1 MKKNFIWNIYVSSC
15 LAVVLVLSSIA
26 VYAENAP
33 VTGTVAENS
42 KKNASINDA
51 SIKAI
56 MEELSRM
63 KQRISGL
70 EKKVTEQERVIE
82 LQRRVLDKVKGIPGI
97 KEALTPPEPKFLV
110 NKFVLNGVYL
120 FTAKE
125 FEPILDRYKNRKL
138 GISDLK
144 KIADKIT
151 AFYRDKGYITSL
163 AYAPTQEIAD
173 NTVEFRIVEGRVG
186 KIKVEDGKYYSKKTI
201 KRKFFVEEGRILNYK
216 ALEKSIKRINKQPD
230 RTVKAVLLPGEKPQT
245 SDILLK
251 QEEEKSPRH
260 LYLEYNNRGSE
271 YTGEERAGVGFV
283 DNNLFGFDDILSAR
297 IRARADDD
305 YKDVYGGSLN
315 YNFPV
320 NRYDTRFG
328 LYGAYSHA
336 EIGGQFKVLDPEGEA
351 TACGIYLTHP
361 LFDKDFYD
369 PVALNLTSN
378 ATIGFDSISVENS
391 ILGEQTSHDELRV
404 IKPGIG
410 FDAKDSMG
418 RTFMSNELRIGIAN
432 FLGSMDVYD
441 EDASRIDA
449 GGEFIKYV
457 GSLTRLSRLPL
468 SSYLTA
474 SIKYQYTDSPLVNC
488 EQFPIGGANTVRGFP
503 ENEYLADSGW
513 VSTVELRTPAFLLPT
528 GLRVPYDKKK
538 TSLRKAMHFAYFI
551 DFGEGRLEKAQVGEE
566 DYKFLSSIGLGLR
579 YDFADHIRGKIDWGF
594 PIGEEEPSD
603 GSSSRIH
610 FEVQYEF

>member
-1 MKKNFIWNIYVSSC
+1 MKKNFVWNICVGGC
-15 LAVVLVLSSIA
+15 LAVFFVLSSVV
-26 VYAENAP
+26 VYAENTPIVESANTED
-33 VTGTVAENS
+33 V
-42 KKNASINDA
+42 
-51 SIKAI
+51 KAI
-56 MEELSRM
+56 MEELNRM

-70 EKKVTEQERVIE
+70 EKKVGEQGEVIE
-82 LQRRVLDKVKGIPGI
+82 RQRRVLEKVRGIPGI
-97 KEALTPPEPKFLV
+97 KQALAPPEPKFLV
-110 NKFVLNGVYL
+110 RKFVLNGAYL

-125 FEPILDRYKNRKL
+125 FEPILDKYRGKKL
-138 GISDLK
+138 GISDLE
-144 KIADKIT
+144 KIASKIT
-151 AFYRDKGYITSL
+151 SFYRDKGYITSL
-163 AYAPTQEIAD
+163 AYAPAQEIAD

-186 KIKVEDGKYYSKKTI
+186 GIKVEDGKYYSKEMI
-201 KRKFFVEEGRILNYK
+201 ERKFFVEEGQMLNYK
-216 ALEKSIKRINKQPD
+216 KLEKSIKRINKQPD
-230 RTVKAVLLPGEKPQT
+230 RTVKAVLLPGEKAGT

-260 LYLEYNNRGSE
+260 LYVEYNNRGSE
-271 YTGEERAGVGFV
+271 YTGEERVGIGFV
-283 DNNLFGFDDILSAR
+283 DNNLFGYDDILSTK
-297 IRARADDD
+297 IRARADED
-305 YKDVYGGSLN
+305 YDKVYGGSLD

-320 NRYDTRFG
+320 SRYDTRLGF
-328 LYGAYSHA
+328 YGAYSHA

-361 LFDKDFYD
+361 LFDKDFYT

-378 ATIGFDSISVENS
+378 ATLGFDSISVRNS
-391 ILGEQTSHDELRV
+391 ILGEETSHDELRV

-432 FLGSMDVYD
+432 FLGSMDEYD

-457 GSLTRLSRLPL
+457 GSLTRLSRLPF

-488 EQFPIGGANTVRGFP
+488 EQFPLGGANTVRGFP
-503 ENEYLADSGW
+503 ENDYLADYGW
-513 VSTVELRTPAFLLPT
+513 VSTVELRTPAFLLPS
-528 GLRVPYDKKK
+528 GLRVPYDKEK
-538 TSLRKAMHFAYFI
+538 TSLKDAMQFAYFI
-551 DFGEGRLEKAQVGEE
+551 DFGEGHLKKAQVGEE

-579 YDFADHIRGKIDWGF
+579 YDFADHLRGKIDWGF
-594 PIGEEEPSD
+594 PIGDEESSD
-603 GSSSRIH
+603 GSSSRVH

>member
-1 MKKNFIWNIYVSSC
+1 MKKNFIWNICVGSC
-15 LAVVLVLSSIA
+15 LAVFFVLSSIT
-26 VYAENAP
+26 VYAENTPA
-33 VTGTVAENS
+33 VENTSVSENS
-42 KKNASINDA
+42 KDDA

-56 MEELSRM
+56 MEELNRM
-63 KQRISGL
+63 RQRISGL
-70 EKKVTEQERVIE
+70 EKKVGEQGKVIE
-82 LQRRVLDKVKGIPGI
+82 RQRKVLEKVKGIPGI
-97 KEALTPPEPKFLV
+97 KQALVPPEPKFLV
-110 NKFVLNGVYL
+110 KKFVLNGAYL

-125 FEPILDRYKNRKL
+125 FEPILGKYRDKKL

-151 AFYRDKGYITSL
+151 SFYRNKGYITSL

-186 KIKVEDGKYYSKKTI
+186 KIKVEDGEYYKKKMI
-201 KRKFFVEEGRILNYK
+201 ERKFFVEEGQMLNYK
-216 ALEKSIKRINKQPD
+216 KLEKSIKRINKQPD
-230 RTVKAVLLPGEKPQT
+230 RTVKAVLLPGEKAGT

-251 QEEEKSPRH
+251 QEKEKSPRH
-260 LYLEYNNRGSE
+260 LYLEWNNRGSE
-271 YTGEERAGVGFV
+271 YTGEERVGIGFV
-283 DNNLFGFDDILSAR
+283 DNNLFGYDDILSAKV
-297 IRARADDD
+297 RARADDEYD
-305 YKDVYGGSLN
+305 KVYGASLD

-320 NRYDTRFG
+320 SRYDTRFG
-328 LYGAYSHA
+328 IYGAYSHA

-378 ATIGFDSISVENS
+378 VTLGFDSISVRNS
-391 ILGEQTSHDELRV
+391 ILGEETSHDELRV

-418 RTFMSNELRIGIAN
+418 RTFMSNELRIGIAD

-457 GSLTRLSRLPL
+457 GSLTRLSRLPF

-488 EQFPIGGANTVRGFP
+488 EQFPLGGANTVRGFP
-503 ENEYLADSGW
+503 ENDYLADSGW
-513 VSTVELRTPAFLLPT
+513 VSTFELRTPAFLLPS
-528 GLRVPYDKKK
+528 GLKVPYDKKK
-538 TSLRKAMHFAYFI
+538 TSLKDAMQFAYFI
-551 DFGEGRLEKAQVGEE
+551 DFGEGSLEKAQVGEE
-566 DYKFLSSIGLGLR
+566 DNKFLSSIGLGLR
-579 YDFADHIRGKIDWGF
+579 YDFADHLRGKIDWGF
-594 PIGEEEPSD
+594 PTGKEEPSD